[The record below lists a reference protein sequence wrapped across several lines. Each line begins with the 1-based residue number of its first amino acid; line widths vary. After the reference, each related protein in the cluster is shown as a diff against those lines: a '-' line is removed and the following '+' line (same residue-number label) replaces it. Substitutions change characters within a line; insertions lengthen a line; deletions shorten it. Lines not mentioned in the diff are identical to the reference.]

1 MHYLRFTTIAALGI
15 GVAACTDGG
24 AASPQRVLT
33 AVSVSLEAASL
44 EVGQRI
50 TATIAAFD
58 QDGAPI
64 ASHTPDWSSAAPAV
78 ASVDPASGRVLAV
91 APGTTRIVA
100 IVNGVVGERA
110 VTVFDPPPVR
120 INEIEPAA
128 NGTRGWVE
136 LFNPTAEPIDVSGWT
151 LNDDTFL
158 GATFT
163 ITSRTTIAAGGFVVL
178 EGSSLPFV
186 LDATDDVRLFSR
198 FGAQVDRLFWTVP
211 SATPNGR
218 CPDGTDVFVPTSA
231 ATKGTRNAC
240 ATTQER

>member
-1 MHYLRFTTIAALGI
+1 MNYLRFTAIAALGI
-15 GVAACTDGG
+15 SVAACTDGG
-24 AASPQRVLT
+24 AASPRRVLT
-33 AVSVSLEAASL
+33 AVSVSLEAVSI
-44 EVGQRI
+44 EVGQTM

-64 ASHTPDWSSAAPAV
+64 TSHAPDWSSDAPAV
-78 ASVDPASGRVLAV
+78 ARIDPASGRVLAL

-100 IVNGVVGERA
+100 IVSGVVGERV
-110 VTVFDPPPVR
+110 VTVVNPPPVR

-128 NGTRGWVE
+128 NRTRGWVE
-136 LFNPTAEPIDVSGWT
+136 LFNPAAEPVDVSGWT
-151 LNDDTFL
+151 VNDDTFL

-163 ITSRTTIAAGGFVVL
+163 IASRTTIAAGGFLVL
-178 EGSSLPFV
+178 EGSSLPFI

-240 ATTQER
+240 ALTQER

>member
-100 IVNGVVGERA
+100 IVNGVLGERA
-110 VTVFDPPPVR
+110 VTR
-120 INEIEPAA
+120 
-128 NGTRGWVE
+128 
-136 LFNPTAEPIDVSGWT
+136 
-151 LNDDTFL
+151 
-158 GATFT
+158 
-163 ITSRTTIAAGGFVVL
+163 AAGGR
-178 EGSSLPFV
+178 P
-186 LDATDDVRLFSR
+186 VRL
-198 FGAQVDRLFWTVP
+198 G
-211 SATPNGR
+211 
-218 CPDGTDVFVPTSA
+218 
-231 ATKGTRNAC
+231 
-240 ATTQER
+240 